1 MSLTFFKP
9 NWKKK
14 KILRLKNIQLQRCH
28 VHVQGCKNTWCHSV
42 KHTIKQDQLQVDSIR
57 KFNSYEWQVSISCS
71 LHLND
76 LDLPVPAPV
85 VWSPT
90 GPVPKLPVLLEC
102 LSQSKSSVVSCI
114 HPHVPVSKSQWA
126 IGKMKRSPSWI
137 IFLLS
142 LQTVTEQKWMN
153 YFLKLCVQRL
163 LLTWSWRCL
172 R

>member
-42 KHTIKQDQLQVDSIR
+42 KHTKKQDQLQVDSIR

-71 LHLND
+71 LNLND

-126 IGKMKRSPSWI
+126 IGKWKEVRVESYFCYHGKQLQNKNEWI
-137 IFLLS
+137 IFLS
-142 LQTVTEQKWMN
+142 YV
-153 YFLKLCVQRL
+153 YRDCY
-163 LLTWSWRCL
+163 
-172 R
+172 